1 VYAFIDVQQEAI
13 TWSIFGTQQ
22 FFDEV
27 QVLMAFEIVWMVGF
41 VWSFFIKA
49 PGNIHSLFLR
59 SKLFVQ
65 SVLRECVREIGLMPL
80 CSLECPFDLVQ
91 DAFPKVQNMSL
102 FLYQSKRSTPTTRT
116 ITS

>member
-1 VYAFIDVQQEAI
+1 MSCYFFMLFQRIDDVVHWSLRELTIRLFGCVCASILHFLLPVCGARHIDVQQEAI

-59 SKLFVQ
+59 SKLFV
-65 SVLRECVREIGLMPL
+65 
-80 CSLECPFDLVQ
+80 
-91 DAFPKVQNMSL
+91 
-102 FLYQSKRSTPTTRT
+102 
-116 ITS
+116 